1 MASARLKDS
10 LTALSPTTLAY
21 CSVSSTFVAEK
32 QPWITKTK
40 KKLQDKAR
48 LLTAKTYRAQRSS
61 AGYFAGY
68 MSKRQG
74 VGRFE
79 LAQAKK
85 NLAWLKDKLQEKS
98 NAHQFRAVLKA
109 G

>member
-1 MASARLKDS
+1 ME
-10 LTALSPTTLAY
+10 TTLA
-21 CSVSSTFVAEK
+21 TNR
-32 QPWITKTK
+32 K
-40 KKLQDKAR
+40 KKLQAKAR
-48 LLTAKTYRAQRSS
+48 LLTAITYRAQRNS

-79 LAQAKK
+79 LAQANK
-85 NLAWLKDKLQEKS
+85 NLAWLKEKPQEKS
-98 NAHQFRAVLKA
+98 NSCQFQVFLKS

>member
-1 MASARLKDS
+1 MMEVKPS
-10 LTALSPTTLAY
+10 
-21 CSVSSTFVAEK
+21 
-32 QPWITKTK
+32 WITKRK

-48 LLTAKTYRAQRSS
+48 LLTAIAYRAQRSS

-79 LAQAKK
+79 LAQANK
-85 NLAWLKDKLQEKS
+85 NLAYLKDTLEGKS
-98 NAHQFRAVLKA
+98 NAHQFRAVLKS